1 MYKINTHLFNIL
13 PLPVAVADDPVV
25 PVPHDELRRQ
35 LGAGPH
41 HAGQPQPRARLQ
53 VQHAAPA
60 ALRLLLL
67 LLLSLGDANGR
78 PGHGDGEDAPPGA
91 VSPRGEGVDLALV
104 GAAVGLAGGADA
116 DRPHPG
122 FGAKDI

>member
-53 VQHAAPA
+53 VQHAPA
-60 ALRLLLL
+60 ALRLR
-67 LLLSLGDANGR
+67 LGDAHRR
-78 PGHGDGEDAPPGA
+78 PGHGDTEDAPPGA